1 MTSSH
6 KNAGVGGGGEGQ
18 LKTFHRLVIQALQ
31 R

>member
-6 KNAGVGGGGEGQ
+6 KNAGVGGEGQ